1 MRRFQAF
8 SRPFKEN
15 NKLVIALNKKQE
27 TQFIQRPAAPLQ
39 FSRTGLG
46 THALLTLVLNVFPF
60 EPPGFI
66 GSTGANVPRQP
77 AAEPTPGW
85 RLVRW
90 RGAHRWTPACRTP
103 PPAAG
108 RSPPPCSG
116 TRPPSEAGQGW
127 APAHRRSRRWC
138 KDIAWCS
145 CLSPSGKWHDR
156 SARGT
161 VAGRVHLYP
170 LKPVWEWC
178 YVP

>member
-27 TQFIQRPAAPLQ
+27 TQFIQKPAAPLQ
-39 FSRTGLG
+39 FSRTGLV

-66 GSTGANVPRQP
+66 GSTAATVPRQP

-90 RGAHRWTPACRTP
+90 RGAHR
-103 PPAAG
+103 
-108 RSPPPCSG
+108 
-116 TRPPSEAGQGW
+116 
-127 APAHRRSRRWC
+127 
-138 KDIAWCS
+138 
-145 CLSPSGKWHDR
+145 
-156 SARGT
+156 
-161 VAGRVHLYP
+161 
-170 LKPVWEWC
+170 
-178 YVP
+178 